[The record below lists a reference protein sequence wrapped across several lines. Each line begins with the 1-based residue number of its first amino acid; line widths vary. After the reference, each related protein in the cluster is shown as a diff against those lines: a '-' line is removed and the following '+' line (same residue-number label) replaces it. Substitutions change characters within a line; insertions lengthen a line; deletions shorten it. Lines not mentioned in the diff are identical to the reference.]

1 MAAIAKRYIDRSDGI
16 RKMLFD
22 EKCICRFNETGVG
35 KDVALY
41 IEKKDTDYATCRSC
55 LRVYRIMNLVV
66 PEGIMTIWGLYFD
79 PYLANTLA
87 GQFVNMYIEP
97 LDEKRFPR
105 GEVKP

>member
-1 MAAIAKRYIDRSDGI
+1 
-16 RKMLFD
+16 
-22 EKCICRFNETGVG
+22 
-35 KDVALY
+35 
-41 IEKKDTDYATCRSC
+41 
-55 LRVYRIMNLVV
+55 MNLVV